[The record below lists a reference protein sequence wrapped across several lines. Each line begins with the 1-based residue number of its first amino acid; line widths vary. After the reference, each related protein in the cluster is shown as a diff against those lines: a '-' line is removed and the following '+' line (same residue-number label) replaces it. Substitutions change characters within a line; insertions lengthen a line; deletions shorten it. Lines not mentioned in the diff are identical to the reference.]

1 MKSFL
6 VLFILSFFSLPVFSQ
21 PGNFPQSWV
30 GNWKGELSW
39 YQGANPVPKKVK
51 MELRI
56 QPTDSSHKFS
66 WQIIYGA
73 ATEDN
78 RPYTLVAVDTAKG
91 HWVIDENNGIVLDQ
105 YMIAGKFC
113 GAFTVQNSTIVNN
126 YWLEKDKLNIEF
138 YNISAQPVAI
148 TGKGTEES
156 PSVNSYQ
163 VKTYQKA
170 ILERSK

>member
-6 VLFILSFFSLPVFSQ
+6 VLFLLSFFSLAAFSQ
-21 PGNFPQSWV
+21 HHHFPQNWV

-56 QPTDSSHKFS
+56 HPTDSSHKFS
-66 WQIIYGA
+66 WQIIYGS

-113 GAFTVQNSTIVNN
+113 GAFTVQNSTIINN
-126 YWLEKDKLNIEF
+126 Y
-138 YNISAQPVAI
+138 
-148 TGKGTEES
+148 
-156 PSVNSYQ
+156 
-163 VKTYQKA
+163 
-170 ILERSK
+170 